1 MRGPFLFPGGSN
13 LKKLALFILALL
25 LVSVALAQDAIPGVP
40 AEYQSLVT
48 LLIGWLTGWATLGL
62 TAIWKKVFQTSGPST
77 VLVSAV
83 MSLLAGFSFTAYAA
97 LSIRGDAPWWQALVS
112 AGIGFIG
119 ANGTYISR
127 VLASASALKKVA
139 ADGAKDSA

>member
-1 MRGPFLFPGGSN
+1 MRKYLLFL
-13 LKKLALFILALL
+13 LALPLIG
-25 LVSVALAQDAIPGVP
+25 VALAQDAIPGVP

-48 LLIGWLTGWATLGL
+48 LLIGWLTGWATVGL

-77 VLVSAV
+77 VLVSAG
-83 MSLLAGFSFTAYAA
+83 MSLLAGFGFTAYAA
-97 LSIRGDAPWWQALVS
+97 LSIRGDTPWWQALVS
-112 AGIGFIG
+112 AAIGFIG

-127 VLASASALKKVA
+127 VMASTKALKTVA